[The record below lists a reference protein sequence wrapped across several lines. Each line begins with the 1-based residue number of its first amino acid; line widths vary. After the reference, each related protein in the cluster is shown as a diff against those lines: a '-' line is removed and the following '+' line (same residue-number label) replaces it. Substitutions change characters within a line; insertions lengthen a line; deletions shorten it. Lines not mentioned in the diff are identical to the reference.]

1 MKAVVWKAVDQISVD
16 EVPEPDP
23 RGGEVVVRVGYA
35 GICGSDLTIM
45 SGKHPR
51 ARAPLV
57 LGHEFMGT
65 VHSIP
70 AGLLVP
76 LRIGQRVVV
85 NPLIACKTCRPCRQG
100 YEHICER
107 LQLIGVERN
116 PGALTGFVSAPQP
129 ERIHPIP
136 DSLSDRAA
144 ALIEPLAV
152 AVHAV
157 DYAALRDGDR
167 AVILGAGPIGL
178 LIAQVLRARGAGSVW
193 LSEMD
198 PNRLQMARR
207 LGFQTIDAAKEDPVA
222 AVLERT
228 GGQGAEV
235 TFEAAGVPATATQV
249 IPMTGI
255 KGRIIMTAIHKKPAE
270 VLFRDMA
277 YRELSILGTRI
288 YANGDFEK
296 AIELAGSGKVDLEP
310 LITHVFPLERA
321 VEAFAVARDPKV
333 SCKVLLQPS

>member
-1 MKAVVWKAVDQISVD
+1 MKAVVWKEADRIAVE
-16 EVPEPDP
+16 EVPEPD
-23 RGGEVVVRVGYA
+23 RAGSELVVRVGYA

-65 VHSIP
+65 VEYIP
-70 AGLLVP
+70 AGLKVP
-76 LRIGQRVVV
+76 VRVGQRVVV
-85 NPLIACKTCRPCRQG
+85 NPLIACRACRPCRQG

-107 LQLIGVERN
+107 LQLIGVERS
-116 PGALTGFVSAPQP
+116 PGALAGYVSAPQP
-129 ERIHPIP
+129 DRVHPIP

-157 DYAALRDGDR
+157 DYAALREGDR
-167 AVILGAGPIGL
+167 AAILGAGPVGL
-178 LIAQVLRARGAGSVW
+178 LIAQVLRARGAAAIW

-198 PNRLQMARR
+198 PNRLERARR
-207 LGFQTIDAAKEDPVA
+207 LGFQTIDAAREDPVA
-222 AVLERT
+222 AVLEHT
-228 GGQGAEV
+228 GGRGAEV
-235 TFEAAGVPATATQV
+235 TFEAAGVPATAAQV

-255 KGRIIMTAIHKKPAE
+255 KGRVVMTALHKKPAE
-270 VLFRDMA
+270 VLFRDLA
-277 YRELSILGTRI
+277 YREISILGTRI

-296 AIELAGSGKVDLEP
+296 AIELAGSGRVDLEP
-310 LITHVFPLERA
+310 LITHVFPLEQA
-321 VEAFAVARDPKV
+321 LEAFAVARNAQV